1 MERSEYLIDSNIIID
16 YFSGLLPDTGQRLIN
31 SIVDKIP
38 SISVITKIEVLGFNM
53 AELHERLFIDF
64 VNDSNVIELTDEI
77 VNETIAIRKQHKIKL
92 PDAII
97 AATAIAGQLIL
108 ITRNV
113 ADFKKL
119 KILGLIDP
127 YIISPSV

>member
-53 AELHERLFIDF
+53 AEVHERLFIDF

>member
-1 MERSEYLIDSNIIID
+1 MERSEYLIGSNIIID

-53 AELHERLFIDF
+53 AEVHERLFIDF